1 MHGRLETTRGALL
14 SARRSAPAARCAL
27 PRARGRVRRCPGSVP
42 PSTSPLSEPPR
53 LCLCLCPPPPRL
65 RLPPLRASAPAG
77 RTGSEARRSAGCRAG
92 GGRGP
97 SRGRRPGAGGG
108 RPGLSAGPGRRRGGE
123 TERGGDV
130 GGGEEC
136 GDGGGGGDSA
146 RGAELETE
154 VTEAGLWKAG
164 LGIQRAGRGRSVPPT
179 PDAQP
184 AFSAPTYPRERPAG
198 DILTPTPPSPPR
210 GERSFTTTHRYT
222 KTPSSAKD
230 GHTRLNSYAD
240 ACCPHL
246 NLAVLYL

>member
-1 MHGRLETTRGALL
+1 ML
-14 SARRSAPAARCAL
+14 
-27 PRARGRVRRCPGSVP
+27 
-42 PSTSPLSEPPR
+42 
-53 LCLCLCPPPPRL
+53 
-65 RLPPLRASAPAG
+65 
-77 RTGSEARRSAGCRAG
+77 
-92 GGRGP
+92 
-97 SRGRRPGAGGG
+97 
-108 RPGLSAGPGRRRGGE
+108 
-123 TERGGDV
+123 

-230 GHTRLNSYAD
+230 GHTRLNSSAD
-240 ACCPHL
+240 ACCPHS

>member
-53 LCLCLCPPPPRL
+53 LCLCLCPPLPGCACRL
-65 RLPPLRASAPAG
+65 SAPPPPQDARGARPGAALAAG
-77 RTGSEARRSAGCRAG
+77 RAEGVGRAG
-92 GGRGP
+92 GGG
-97 SRGRRPGAGGG
+97 RGRGAGA
-108 RPGLSAGPGRRRGGE
+108 RVSPPGRGDAAA
-123 TERGGDV
+123 ERQREAEML